1 MKKKLLSMGL
11 TVIIAMSTSLNA
23 FASELT
29 PDDLYNTFAYAKV
42 LKQNINYATIV
53 QYLDIEGLANYSK
66 TIKNENPAYSESELN
81 ELLKAEIIREGIRLK
96 IISTDRK
103 IDTSRSKISLNS
115 YGDLPI
121 IKNKLGMNEK
131 KVFNE
136 SLIKGVA
143 VLLAGDTAM
152 SYYKSYYSGGTDD
165 NADAFRHSL
174 WMALSSASVAGADY
188 SRRFGIAHEDDFPS
202 GVLARS
208 MDLYNNN
215 VGIEYG
221 STLADY
227 AGHADLFYSIAF
239 STINNAVK
247 NGEMRRFR
255 GSDIGTLTY
264 LVKTN
269 STGAKQ

>member
-1 MKKKLLSMGL
+1 M
-11 TVIIAMSTSLNA
+11 
-23 FASELT
+23 
-29 PDDLYNTFAYAKV
+29 
-42 LKQNINYATIV
+42 
-53 QYLDIEGLANYSK
+53 
-66 TIKNENPAYSESELN
+66 IK
-81 ELLKAEIIREGIRLK
+81 
-96 IISTDRK
+96 DRK
-103 IDTSRSKISLNS
+103 QS
-115 YGDLPI
+115 
-121 IKNKLGMNEK
+121 
-131 KVFNE
+131 
-136 SLIKGVA
+136 
-143 VLLAGDTAM
+143 AG
-152 SYYKSYYSGGTDD
+152 K
-165 NADAFRHSL
+165 
-174 WMALSSASVAGADY
+174 ALSSASVAGDDY

-202 GVLARS
+202 GALARS

-255 GSDIGTLTY
+255 GSDIGILTY

>member
-1 MKKKLLSMGL
+1 MWS
-11 TVIIAMSTSLNA
+11 
-23 FASELT
+23 F
-29 PDDLYNTFAYAKV
+29 P
-42 LKQNINYATIV
+42 
-53 QYLDIEGLANYSK
+53 
-66 TIKNENPAYSESELN
+66 
-81 ELLKAEIIREGIRLK
+81 
-96 IISTDRK
+96 
-103 IDTSRSKISLNS
+103 
-115 YGDLPI
+115 
-121 IKNKLGMNEK
+121 
-131 KVFNE
+131 NE

-165 NADAFRHSL
+165 NADAVRHSL
-174 WMALSSASVAGADY
+174 WMALSSASVAGDDY

-202 GVLARS
+202 GALARS
-208 MDLYNNN
+208 NN